1 MVDGVPNR
9 CPEAGRRWMNAGW
22 RTSGASNEYTSFRR
36 LRRSAVDGKPALCTT
51 EGSRADTVRE
61 AASVLF
67 IEQ

>member
-1 MVDGVPNR
+1 MGCPTR
-9 CPEAGRRWMNAGW
+9 CPETRRRWMHAGW
-22 RTSGASNEYTSFRR
+22 RTSGASDEYTSLRR
-36 LRRSAVDGKPALCTT
+36 LHRSAVDGKPALCTT